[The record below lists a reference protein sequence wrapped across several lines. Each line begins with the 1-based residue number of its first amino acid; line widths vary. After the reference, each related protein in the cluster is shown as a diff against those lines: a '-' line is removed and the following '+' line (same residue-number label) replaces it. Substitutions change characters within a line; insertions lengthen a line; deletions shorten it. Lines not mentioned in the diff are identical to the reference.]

1 MDRHNKRRLVSVA
14 TDLLMVATGWFC
26 FNILR
31 YYTLPSETVDSHVSL
46 ASFLLSRTL
55 VIEQLVVPPAIIV
68 LYAISGAYNRSNTMY
83 RSRLDELIN
92 TFTVSLISMIGIYF
106 IVLVND
112 PIPERATAY
121 ELMLMLLLSFFV
133 PVAVM
138 RLIITGLRAR
148 RVRRGFDS
156 IPALLVGVSDTQL
169 EKVEKIRASRCN
181 TGLEPVACI
190 DTSGTGVRTFAGLPV
205 HAESEIPDLCRSLG
219 IRAIIVLDSAG
230 IYGTGEIINRLYR
243 LDIPLFITPDMHSM
257 ILSRPRIS
265 SVTNEPLVDITN
277 AHISPAALNCKR
289 LGDIAVSAVAL
300 VALMPVYLVLAL
312 VVRLDSRG
320 PVFYR
325 QERIGYHKKPF
336 RIIKFRSM
344 RVDAEAA
351 GPALSSEND
360 PRITRVGH
368 FLRKYRLDELPQFWN
383 VLKGEMSIV
392 GPRPER
398 EFYLRQ
404 ILERHP
410 ACSLIHQV
418 RPGITSWGMVRYGYA
433 SSVEEMMGRL
443 YYDIL
448 YLENVSLG
456 TDLKIL
462 FHSVNTVLNGLGK

>member
-1 MDRHNKRRLVSVA
+1 MDQYNARRFVSVV

-31 YYTLPSETVDSHVSL
+31 YYTLPSESVVSHVSL
-46 ASFLLSRTL
+46 TSFLLSDTL
-55 VIEQLVVPPAIIV
+55 VIEQFVVPPAIIV
-68 LYAISGAYNRSNTMY
+68 LYTISGAYNRPNTMY

-92 TFTVSLISMIGIYF
+92 TFTVSFISMIGIYF

-121 ELMLMLLLSFFV
+121 ELMLMLLFSLFLPTSI
-133 PVAVM
+133 M
-138 RLIITGLRAR
+138 RLVITGLRAG
-148 RVRRGFDS
+148 RVRRGCDS
-156 IPALLVGVSDTQL
+156 IPALLVGFSDAHL
-169 EKVEKIRASRCN
+169 DKVEKIRASRCN
-181 TGLEPVACI
+181 TGLELVACI
-190 DTSGTGVRTFAGLPV
+190 DTSGVGVTSFAGLPV
-205 HAESEIPDLCRSLG
+205 HAESDIPELCGTLG

-230 IYGTGEIINRLYR
+230 VYGTGEIINRLYR
-243 LDIPLFITPDMHSM
+243 YDIPLFITPDMHSM

-289 LGDIAVSAVAL
+289 LGDIVVSSVAL
-300 VALMPVYLVLAL
+300 VVLLPFYLILAL
-312 VVRLDSRG
+312 VVRLDSKG

-344 RVDAEAA
+344 RVDAEAT
-351 GPALSSEND
+351 GPALSSEAD
-360 PRITRVGH
+360 PRITRVGR
-368 FLRKYRLDELPQFWN
+368 FMRKYRLDELPQFWN

-433 SSVEEMMGRL
+433 SSVEEMLGRL

-462 FHSVNTVLNGLGK
+462 FHSVNTILNGLGK